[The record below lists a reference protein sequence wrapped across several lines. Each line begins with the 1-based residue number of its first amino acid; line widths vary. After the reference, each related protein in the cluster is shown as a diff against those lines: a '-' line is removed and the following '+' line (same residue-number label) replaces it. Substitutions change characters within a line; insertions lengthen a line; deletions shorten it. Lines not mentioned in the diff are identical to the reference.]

1 MHRNIPLLFLFAL
14 ALAPLTFGAT
24 PFAMNIVTNTI
35 YQNTNNTP
43 LGIYAITQSAT
54 LRGYLGN
61 ATSMPKV
68 IDLRGGS
75 VTVSAVVY
83 SLTGF
88 NMSAFMLVK
97 PGQYYKFN
105 YTNATF
111 NGEYIPLN
119 TYLLNTKTITAPQYS
134 AVAQMLFALG
144 IVVSLILLFLT
155 FRILK
160 LNAGMMGGIAGFAV
174 GMGGALLLIYALQF
188 VSVAQVQPYTINA
201 FNVPLAVN
209 AQQVTTQPLATEV
222 VFGTVGNAFIMMDIF
237 ISFGYLFLAM
247 LVYREKRRNRKYG

>member
-14 ALAPLTFGAT
+14 VLAPLTFGAT

-68 IDLRGGS
+68 I
-75 VTVSAVVY
+75 
-83 SLTGF
+83 TGF

-119 TYLLNTKTITAPQYS
+119 TYLLNTKTITVPQYS

-144 IVVSLILLFLT
+144 VVVSLILLFLT

-160 LNAGMMGGIAGFAV
+160 LNTGMMGGIAGFAV

-222 VFGTVGNAFIMMDIF
+222 VFGTVGNAFLMMDMF

-247 LVYREKRRNRKYG
+247 LVYREKRRDRKYG

>member
-14 ALAPLTFGAT
+14 VLAPLTFGAT

-68 IDLRGGS
+68 I
-75 VTVSAVVY
+75 
-83 SLTGF
+83 TGF

-160 LNAGMMGGIAGFAV
+160 LNTGMMGGIAGFAV

-247 LVYREKRRNRKYG
+247 LVYREKRRDRKYG

>member
-14 ALAPLTFGAT
+14 VLAPLTFGAT

-68 IDLRGGS
+68 I
-75 VTVSAVVY
+75 
-83 SLTGF
+83 TGF

-222 VFGTVGNAFIMMDIF
+222 VFGTVGNAFLMMDMF